1 MLLNDILKIL
11 CFLKCVSNPWKN
23 LYCGLQD
30 LSAIA
35 GHMKTDPRLGSF
47 LMDPSIKK

>member
-1 MLLNDILKIL
+1 MM
-11 CFLKCVSNPWKN
+11 V
-23 LYCGLQD
+23 LQD

-35 GHMKTDPRLGSF
+35 GHMKSDPRLGTF